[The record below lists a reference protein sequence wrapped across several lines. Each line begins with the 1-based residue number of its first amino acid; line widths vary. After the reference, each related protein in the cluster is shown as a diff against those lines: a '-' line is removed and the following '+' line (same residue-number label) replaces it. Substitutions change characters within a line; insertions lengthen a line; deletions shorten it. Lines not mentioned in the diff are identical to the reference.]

1 MGRRVTIPK
10 KALEKALASGASYAE
25 LAEHYE
31 CSQTAISKRIK
42 EYGLKP
48 YSERSDV
55 SSEDNIEDG
64 EVMSGKKDVQNGIGL
79 DIGTMNIV
87 AARKVGDSVETRR
100 VRDAFL
106 DVDSDRKKMLNLRG
120 TSYVEYDDQLLI
132 LGDTALELAQ
142 LLKREVRRPLSKGL
156 ISSSEIDALEV
167 LSILIEQV
175 VGKPQTEG
183 EVCYYSIPAAPMDNP
198 GQDVVY
204 HEAVF
209 AKVLEE
215 LGYDPVSGN
224 EAMAIIYSECAAE
237 SFSGVGVSF
246 GSGMTNIALSYM
258 TMPILEFSVQR
269 GGDWLDENAAK
280 AVGSTA
286 SRLCA
291 IKEKGID
298 LMNPQSREEE
308 ALVVYYK
315 SLIKYALDNIS
326 KKFKQTQ
333 NDTELQEAIPI
344 VVSGGTSLAKGFLDL
359 FKEVFEKQRKRFPIE
374 ISEIRQAEDPMTAV
388 AQGLLVQALA
398 ESE

>member
-1 MGRRVTIPK
+1 MTRKVNIPEEELA
-10 KALEKALASGASYAE
+10 KALEKGATYAE
-25 LAEHYE
+25 LAEHYS
-31 CSQTAISKRIK
+31 CSPTTISKRVK
-42 EYGLKP
+42 EYGLQKG
-48 YSERSDV
+48 STGSVDSQNSREEDMSDNEIQ
-55 SSEDNIEDG
+55 S
-64 EVMSGKKDVQNGIGL
+64 GIGL
-79 DIGTMNIV
+79 DVGTMNLV
-87 AARKVGDSVETRR
+87 SARKVGQSIETKR

-106 DVDSDRKKMLNLRG
+106 DVDAARKNMLNLRG
-120 TSYVEYDDQLLI
+120 TSYVEYEDQLLI

-142 LLKREVRRPLSKGL
+142 LLKKEVRRPLSKGL

-175 VGKPQTEG
+175 VGEPLFDG
-183 EVCYYSIPAAPMDNP
+183 EVCYYSVPAVPIDNP
-198 GQDVVY
+198 GQNVVY

-209 AKVLEE
+209 AKILEE
-215 LGYDPVSGN
+215 LGYDPISGN

-237 SFSGVGVSF
+237 SFSGIGVSF
-246 GSGMTNIALSYM
+246 GSGMTNVALSYM

-269 GGDWLDENAAK
+269 GGDWIDENASN

-291 IKEKGID
+291 IKERGID
-298 LMNPQSREEE
+298 LLNPESREEE

-333 NDTELQEAIPI
+333 SDTELQDAIPI
-344 VVSGGTSLAKGFLDL
+344 IVSGGTSLAGGFLGL
-359 FKEVFEKQRKRFPIE
+359 FKQVFEKQRKRFPIE
-374 ISEIRQAEDPMTAV
+374 ISEIRQAEDPMTSV

-398 ESE
+398 E